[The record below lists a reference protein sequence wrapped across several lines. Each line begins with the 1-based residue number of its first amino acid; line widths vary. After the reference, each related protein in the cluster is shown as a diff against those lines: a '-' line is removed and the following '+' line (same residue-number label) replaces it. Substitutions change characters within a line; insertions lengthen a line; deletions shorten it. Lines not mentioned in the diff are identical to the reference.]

1 MYQVVSDNRRGVP
14 GYYVEDSNTGETV
27 AAYDCLKWAERKAEE
42 LNENVSDQRL
52 QHKRRRTSALLPR
65 LQRA

>member
-27 AAYDCLKWAERKAEE
+27 AAYDCFKWAERKAEE

-52 QHKRRRTSALLPR
+52 QHKRRRSGSLLP
-65 LQRA
+65 

>member
-27 AAYDCLKWAERKAEE
+27 AAYDCFKWAERKAEE
-42 LNENVSDQRL
+42 LNENVSDQ
-52 QHKRRRTSALLPR
+52 
-65 LQRA
+65 